1 MNLSVRDCQ
10 RIQQLLRN
18 VAEVDPDDVTAN
30 RASQLGVDLELKRM
44 TISYVDDLTVAE
56 QELIQYAFSK
66 RDVYVLEKDAKHAKN
81 LEKGID
87 HKA

>member
-18 VAEVDPDDVTAN
+18 VAEVDPNDEIAN
-30 RASQLGVDLELKRM
+30 RASRLGVDLELKPVPV
-44 TISYVDDLTVAE
+44 SFVDDLTVAE
-56 QELIQYAFSK
+56 QQLIQYAFSK

-81 LEKGID
+81 LEKGVD
-87 HKA
+87 HKT

>member
-1 MNLSVRDCQ
+1 MNLSVRDIQ

-30 RASQLGVDLELKRM
+30 RASQLGVDLELKPVPVSF
-44 TISYVDDLTVAE
+44 TDDLTVAE
-56 QELIQYAFSK
+56 QELIQYAYSK
-66 RDVYVLEKDAKHAKN
+66 REVYVLEKDAKHAKN
-81 LEKGID
+81 LEKGVD